1 MPKDK
6 NSSNKKQAD
15 NVKMEE
21 RKKDVSVKKDKKKD
35 ASVKNEEKDNESNT
49 KLEEKQNTNEFSDGE
64 NDDIA
69 EENDGDEN
77 ELEFDAE
84 EDEFFD
90 DNNFKDFNDNIQFR
104 VFDPEKYENEMH
116 NEIII
121 IPNVHRRTSEVITK
135 YEFTDVV
142 SNRAKQ
148 IENGSP
154 IFVDIK
160 DETNPIFMAEMEI
173 RMKRCPLSIRR
184 LISSNIAEIW
194 EVNEMIIPY

>member
-6 NSSNKKQAD
+6 NSSNKKQKD
-15 NVKMEE
+15 KQ
-21 RKKDVSVKKDKKKD
+21 KDVSVKPEEKRDKKD
-35 ASVKNEEKDNESNT
+35 ES
-49 KLEEKQNTNEFSDGE
+49 KQNTNEISDGE

-69 EENDGDEN
+69 EENEDDEN

-121 IPNVHRRTSEVITK
+121 VPNVHRRTSEVITK
-135 YEFTDVV
+135 FEFTDVV

-160 DETNPIFMAEMEI
+160 DETNPIIMAEMEI